1 MKNISRALS
10 LFCSFTTNLKS
21 VLARGTC
28 YLFLIFPAM
37 FFGCI
42 AVDSGR
48 DGQTRKESQKTSIVQ
63 PPDSKISTLDAFIFE
78 PTGRLDCYQRLK
90 APDNICE
97 IASGAGKKIM
107 VLIAN
112 SNREIYDWADI
123 RTLSSLQGIYAE
135 LEKER
140 RDFPLMTYMQ
150 EIQAGQETAP
160 KLTPVRAEI
169 ILRSLSC
176 NFSGLPY
183 ASEHFHAVRAY
194 LTYVN
199 AACCITEEE
208 CMNPRY
214 LNVGM
219 INEEDTL
226 PFLER
231 DIIVQDIG
239 ETIGHEKV
247 SLNRSFLCY
256 ANETDH
262 ESIGSPFTRLVI
274 EGKIGEDTYYYPIRV
289 NQENRGIRRG
299 CRYILDITI
308 TRAGATD
315 PDGSLESIGLEIN
328 MEVEEWK
335 EKEKYTVGY

>member
-1 MKNISRALS
+1 
-10 LFCSFTTNLKS
+10 
-21 VLARGTC
+21 
-28 YLFLIFPAM
+28 M

-48 DGQTRKESQKTSIVQ
+48 AGQTRTESQKMSIIQVTENE
-63 PPDSKISTLDAFIFE
+63 ILTLDAFIFE

-90 APDNICE
+90 APENICE

-183 ASEHFHAVRAY
+183 ASESFHATRAY

-199 AACCITEEE
+199 ADSSIIPQEGISH
-208 CMNPRY
+208 PRFV
-214 LNVGM
+214 NAGM
-219 INEEDTL
+219 LNEEDTL

-262 ESIGSPFTRLVI
+262 ESIGSPLTRLVI
-274 EGKIGEDTYYYPIRV
+274 EGRIGLGTYYYPIRL
-289 NQENRGIRRG
+289 NHENGGIRRG

>member
-1 MKNISRALS
+1 
-10 LFCSFTTNLKS
+10 
-21 VLARGTC
+21 
-28 YLFLIFPAM
+28 M

-48 DGQTRKESQKTSIVQ
+48 AGQTRTESQKMSIIQVTENE
-63 PPDSKISTLDAFIFE
+63 ILTLDAFIFE

-90 APDNICE
+90 APENICE

-183 ASEHFHAVRAY
+183 ASESFHATRAY

-199 AACCITEEE
+199 ADSSIIPQEGISH
-208 CMNPRY
+208 PRFV
-214 LNVGM
+214 NAGM
-219 INEEDTL
+219 LNEEDTL

-274 EGKIGEDTYYYPIRV
+274 EGKIGQDTYYYPIRV